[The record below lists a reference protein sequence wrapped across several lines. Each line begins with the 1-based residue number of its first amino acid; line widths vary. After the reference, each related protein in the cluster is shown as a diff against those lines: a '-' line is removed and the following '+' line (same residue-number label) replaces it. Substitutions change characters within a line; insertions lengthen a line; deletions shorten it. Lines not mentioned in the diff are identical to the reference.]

1 MAQVFELK
9 YNSVGNLFH
18 MKNPSL
24 FSSRPNESITVMI
37 ITINFGRTMF
47 DCLLGRTFDYE
58 RLSRAFSF
66 NQRLDELQVSIGG
79 GEF

>member
-18 MKNPSL
+18 KKNPSL
-24 FSSRPNESITVMI
+24 FFSRPSESITVMI
-37 ITINFGRTMF
+37 ITIDFGRPVF
-47 DCLLGRTFDYE
+47 DFLLGRTFDYE

-66 NQRLDELQVSIGG
+66 KQRLDGFQVSIGG
-79 GEF
+79 GEL